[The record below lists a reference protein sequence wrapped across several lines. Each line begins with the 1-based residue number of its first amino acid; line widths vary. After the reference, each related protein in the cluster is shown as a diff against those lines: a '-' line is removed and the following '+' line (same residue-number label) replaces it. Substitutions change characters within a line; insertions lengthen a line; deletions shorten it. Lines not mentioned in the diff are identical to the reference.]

1 MPAIDAARTADTVSA
16 GIPPELFGPLQEFF
30 ACAIIGFP
38 IATTIY
44 GITILQTYLYFRRYP
59 KDSAALKSL
68 VGGLWAMDTL
78 TIALISH
85 AIYNMFV
92 LNLAHLAD
100 DVELPWSVA
109 VSRGSCNVVSHRP
122 SKSVTSLIPATY
134 NSGSY
139 FANQLYKLSHGNKI
153 FTGSIV
159 VLTIPTIVVGIF
171 PAAAPPDSHPGRDV
185 RTAAYP
191 EPAPPTTHPPHT
203 TGSFRD
209 SADGL
214 RLFPAT
220 SAVVSLLA
228 SLQTALTLL
237 CDILITG
244 GLCFYIRGAR
254 VAGGRARTNAL
265 VDKLMV
271 YAINRGALVT
281 VIQGVS
287 LVTLVAI
294 PRGYVYIIFSMMVG
308 KRTPFPLS
316 PPSWLERSL
325 ALLPPGPCPV
335 YVNSLLA
342 SLNVRASLNRTAFAD
357 TTAAAPTIVTT
368 LRFRDGPSAD
378 NESSGVT
385 LEADAS
391 TVMDA
396 QQGWEGTRASR
407 LTGPRMM
414 VSRSS
419 LGTLDGAGEV
429 KTREH
434 VEDVA

>member
-16 GIPPELFGPLQEFF
+16 SIPPELFGPLQEFF

-109 VSRGSCNVVSHRP
+109 LEVAVTDIIVVA
-122 SKSVTSLIPATY
+122 VQF
-134 NSGSY
+134 Y

-159 VLTIPTIVVGIF
+159 VLTIPTIVVGICKC
-171 PAAAPPDSHPGRDV
+171 ATNH
-185 RTAAYP
+185 TAALFTH
-191 EPAPPTTHPPHT
+191 AQLPPPPRLT
-203 TGSFRD
+203 VTLVATFRD

-220 SAVVSLLA
+220 SRVVSLLA

-308 KRTPFPLS
+308 KRTPFPLFPLS
-316 PPSWLERSL
+316 PSSWLERS
-325 ALLPPGPCPV
+325 LLPPGPCPV

-368 LRFRDGPSAD
+368 LQFRDGQHTLPNAD
-378 NESSGVT
+378 NEYS
-385 LEADAS
+385 A
-391 TVMDA
+391 TVDGA
-396 QQGWEGTRASR
+396 GTISDSEQGWEDAQRSR
-407 LTGPRMM
+407 LTAPR
-414 VSRSS
+414 VLVLRSS
-419 LGTLDGAGEV
+419 TGTLGSGEEV
-429 KTREH
+429 KMREC
-434 VEDVA
+434 VENAA